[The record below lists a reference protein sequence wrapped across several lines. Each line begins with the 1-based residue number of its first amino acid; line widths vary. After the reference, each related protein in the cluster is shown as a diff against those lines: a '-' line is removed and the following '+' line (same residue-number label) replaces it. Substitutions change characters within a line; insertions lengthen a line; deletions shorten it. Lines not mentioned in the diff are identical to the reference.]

1 MVATE
6 ETGRLIR
13 NYGLFWRKQE
23 VDWKQRR
30 HGRLIGLGERRKS
43 SGRIDFSQQRGIYAL
58 YDDTFRLIYVGQAG
72 GKNRRLYPRLRK
84 HAHSVLSERWTRFS
98 WFGICDVDWDATA
111 DVRGLREVPDE
122 IRTDR
127 VNVLNHLEAIL
138 IMAGEPIKNLK
149 GGLFGNDVTHFRQV
163 ALSRQDE
170 TPTDEDF
177 SEEEE

>member
-1 MVATE
+1 ME
-6 ETGRLIR
+6 EGGRLIR
-13 NYGLFWRKQE
+13 NYGLFWRKHE

-30 HGRLIGLGERRKS
+30 HGRLIGLGVRKING
-43 SGRIDFSQQRGIYAL
+43 GRVDFSQQRGIYAL

-72 GKNRRLYPRLRK
+72 GKDRRLYPRLRK

-98 WFGICDVDWDATA
+98 WFGICDVDWQTA
-111 DVRGLREVPDE
+111 VDVRGLREVPDE

-149 GGLFGNDVTHFRQV
+149 GGIFGKDVTHFRQV
-163 ALSRQDE
+163 PLNRQNQKPNE
-170 TPTDEDF
+170 EDF